1 MTKPKRAKARRKPEQ
16 SKPKPKQA
24 KARYVALIEHI
35 FHSKFSDQTNIVR
48 FDRTELVAAAEIL
61 KIRLPKNLGDV
72 MYSFRYR
79 AALPLSISSAAP
91 TGYVWVIRP
100 AGRGRYAM
108 MPIPDLPI
116 TPTVGLEITKIADST
131 PGIVAKYSLN
141 DEQALL
147 AKVRYNRLVD
157 LFTGVVCYS
166 LQNHLR
172 TTVADMGQVE
182 TDEIY
187 IGVDRFGAHYVFPV
201 QAKGGSDRLNIVQIE
216 QDLALC
222 AQKFPGLN
230 CTALAAQFMTNDSN
244 GAVIALFGFQNRE
257 GGATRVLE
265 RHYRLVSP
273 EAITR
278 DDLANYA
285 QTIPGALEVL
295 RGPNPSISKSSAD
308 EDSV

>member
-1 MTKPKRAKARRKPEQ
+1 MTKPKRAEASRKPNQ
-16 SKPKPKQA
+16 K
-24 KARYVALIEHI
+24 KARYAALIEHI
-35 FHSKFSDQTNIVR
+35 FHSKFHDQTNVVR

-61 KIRLPKNLGDV
+61 KIALPKNLGDV
-72 MYSFRYR
+72 IYSFRYR
-79 AALPLSISSAAP
+79 AALPISVTAAAP
-91 TGYVWVIRP
+91 KGHVWVIRP
-100 AGRGRYAM
+100 AGQGRYAM
-108 MPIPDLPI
+108 MSIPDLPI
-116 TPTVGLEITKIADST
+116 TPSVGLEITKIADAT

-187 IGVDRFGAHYVFPV
+187 IGVDRVGAHYVFPV

-230 CTALAAQFMTNDSN
+230 CTALAAQFMTNDSD

-257 GGATRVLE
+257 NGATMVLE
-265 RHYRLVSP
+265 RHYRLVLP
-273 EAITR
+273 GEITK

-285 QTIPGALEVL
+285 GALPSTLGVL
-295 RGPNPSISKSSAD
+295 RSPKPSISTSSPD